1 MRLSNDFQ
9 SIILMK
15 FHFKEKKRMNQI
27 IGVLEIFSLKKP
39 ELFALSYFSYLKKK
53 EEDLEPLQL

>member
-1 MRLSNDFQ
+1 
-9 SIILMK
+9 
-15 FHFKEKKRMNQI
+15 MNQI
-27 IGVLEIFSLKKP
+27 IEVLKIFSLKKP